1 MGEMVRWEH
10 REKIAIII
18 LNRPEAANALSKQ
31 LLSELKQLLQTIK
44 GQNDIQT
51 VIITGSGPFFCAGA
65 DLKERKGMDEEEVK
79 QAVQQIR
86 SIINEVENVPQPTIA
101 AINGAAMG
109 GGLELA
115 LACDIRI
122 TAQDAKLGLT
132 ETSLGIIPG
141 AGGTQRLPRLI
152 GKGRAKELIFAARKI
167 SGAEAE
173 TLGLVEYAVEAERV
187 LEKAFELAKE
197 FVENAP
203 LSLRQAKIAV
213 NKGMETDIMTGL
225 KIEEL
230 AYNALLNSSD
240 RIEGLKAFQEKRQP
254 RYTGR

>member
-1 MGEMVRWEH
+1 MDEMVRWEH
-10 REKIAIII
+10 REKITIII

-122 TAQDAKLGLT
+122 AAQDAKLGLT

>member
-31 LLSELKQLLQTIK
+31 LLSELKQLLQTVK

-86 SIINEVENVPQPTIA
+86 SIINELENVPQPTIA

-122 TAQDAKLGLT
+122 AAQDAKLGLT

-173 TLGLVEYAVEAERV
+173 ILGLVEYAVEAERV

>member
-44 GQNDIQT
+44 GQNEIQT

-122 TAQDAKLGLT
+122 AAQDAKLGLT

>member
-1 MGEMVRWEH
+1 MGEMVQWEQ
-10 REKIAIII
+10 REKIAIVI

-44 GQNDIQT
+44 GQKDIQT

-122 TAQDAKLGLT
+122 AAQDAKLGLT

-173 TLGLVEYAVEAERV
+173 TLGLVEYAVEAEQV
-187 LEKAFELAKE
+187 LEKALELAKE

>member
-1 MGEMVRWEH
+1 
-10 REKIAIII
+10 
-18 LNRPEAANALSKQ
+18 
-31 LLSELKQLLQTIK
+31 
-44 GQNDIQT
+44 
-51 VIITGSGPFFCAGA
+51 
-65 DLKERKGMDEEEVK
+65 
-79 QAVQQIR
+79 
-86 SIINEVENVPQPTIA
+86 
-101 AINGAAMG
+101 
-109 GGLELA
+109 
-115 LACDIRI
+115 
-122 TAQDAKLGLT
+122 
-132 ETSLGIIPG
+132 
-141 AGGTQRLPRLI
+141 
-152 GKGRAKELIFAARKI
+152 
-167 SGAEAE
+167 
-173 TLGLVEYAVEAERV
+173 VEYAVEAERV

>member
-1 MGEMVRWEH
+1 MSEMVRWEH

-122 TAQDAKLGLT
+122 AAQDAKLGLT

-197 FVENAP
+197 FVDNAP

>member
-31 LLSELKQLLQTIK
+31 LLSELKQLLQTVK

-86 SIINEVENVPQPTIA
+86 SIINELENVPQPTIA

-122 TAQDAKLGLT
+122 AAQDAKLGLT

>member
-1 MGEMVRWEH
+1 MGEMVQLEQ
-10 REKIAIII
+10 REKIAIVV

-31 LLSELKQLLQTIK
+31 LLSELKQLLHTIK
-44 GQNDIQT
+44 EHNDIQT
-51 VIITGSGPFFCAGA
+51 VIMTGSGPFFCAGA

-86 SIINEVENVPQPTIA
+86 SVITEVENVPQPTIA

-122 TAQDAKLGLT
+122 AAQDAKLGLT